1 MFFLELR
8 YKRFMLVGSWDK
20 QNWISL
26 APKIPLMVSIA
37 FIYYVTCW
45 YIEFFQV
52 GLKKPLMV
60 VPTEIA
66 LCVSLTSLTM
76 RHADLKILPS
86 EIGTLHPPSPS
97 YSTSTK
103 YIHVHILGDLRN
115 MVTLDVSYNAL
126 TEIPTEV
133 CRLEKLTT
141 LNLNHNKI
149 DALPY
154 SMGYMVNFL
163 NIFLVRGKILLRRLS
178 VQSGRSQYR
187 REPVEAVK
195 RCRGQGPPAQPSL
208 SELSSSGLQESGE
221 ERETQTSTKHRIYPH
236 FPTRHQPGQCPL
248 HPYKV
253 SYFSLL

>member
-1 MFFLELR
+1 
-8 YKRFMLVGSWDK
+8 
-20 QNWISL
+20 
-26 APKIPLMVSIA
+26 
-37 FIYYVTCW
+37 
-45 YIEFFQV
+45 
-52 GLKKPLMV
+52 MV

-154 SMGYMVNFL
+154 SMGYMVHF
-163 NIFLVRGKILLRRLS
+163 FLVLRRKNLNNS
-178 VQSGRSQYR
+178 FTVVQSGRSQYR
-187 REPVEAVK
+187 REPVEAVE
-195 RCRGQGPPAQPSL
+195 RCCGEG
-208 SELSSSGLQESGE
+208 SSA
-221 ERETQTSTKHRIYPH
+221 
-236 FPTRHQPGQCPL
+236 
-248 HPYKV
+248 
-253 SYFSLL
+253 